1 MLLVPV
7 LPGSVLR
14 SVEPAHEHEPP
25 SQRVVPVAAGL
36 GGGLALIAVAVVL
49 LSRGSGGGAHAVSEP
64 APTLAQPAPVVVQAP
79 ATPTVK
85 SPPARPPLTA
95 AERAHAAAA
104 RLASHLPVKLE
115 TAALLPAGSTVYVVG
130 GTSRTGT
137 PSNGIW
143 QLDLRTGKVTS
154 AGTFIE
160 PLTGA
165 AAASR
170 DGVLYLAGGW
180 TGSKLATRC
189 APLVPRA
196 VLVARDAATGRG
208 ARCPRRV
215 RRLDALRLR
224 RVGARELRRG
234 RRRGQRQRRPDGAAG
249 GYEAHVESLAACS
262 RRRLARTSV
271 QLVHGPVLALG
282 HHSRRCQSRHLGVV
296 VTLQAV
302 AEVDM
307 PDSGVLRDF
316 DRRAR
321 HPGSSSRRKAQTKPT
336 SLPGTSGGESST
348 PVRGPVGGK
357 NWPPSSQPRA
367 TTSRS
372 SVVRLALVIRTPV
385 PVASQARQRPL
396 PRSAGASSSN
406 ARAGSR
412 CGMSPTVAPT
422 RRLTP
427 SPKLA

>member
-36 GGGLALIAVAVVL
+36 GGGLALIALAVVL

-64 APTLAQPAPVVVQAP
+64 APTLAQPAPVVQAP

-180 TGSKLATRC
+180 TGSKLAT
-189 APLVPRA
+189 
-196 VLVARDAATGRG
+196 
-208 ARCPRRV
+208 
-215 RRLDALRLR
+215 
-224 RVGARELRRG
+224 
-234 RRRGQRQRRPDGAAG
+234 
-249 GYEAHVESLAACS
+249 
-262 RRRLARTSV
+262 
-271 QLVHGPVLALG
+271 
-282 HHSRRCQSRHLGVV
+282 
-296 VTLQAV
+296 
-302 AEVDM
+302 
-307 PDSGVLRDF
+307 GVLRWS
-316 DRRAR
+316 
-321 HPGSSSRRKAQTKPT
+321 PGRSSSLVTR
-336 SLPGTSGGESST
+336 LPGGVRDAHAAFVGSTLYVSGGSAHASYA
-348 PVRGPVGGK
+348 VDVAAGSV
-357 NWPPSSQPRA
+357 
-367 TTSRS
+367 
-372 SVVRLALVIRTPV
+372 SVV
-385 PVASQARQRPL
+385 
-396 PRSAGASSSN
+396 
-406 ARAGSR
+406 
-412 CGMSPTVAPT
+412 PTVPPAAT
-422 RRLTP
+422 KRMSNL
-427 SPKLA
+427 SLLAAGVG